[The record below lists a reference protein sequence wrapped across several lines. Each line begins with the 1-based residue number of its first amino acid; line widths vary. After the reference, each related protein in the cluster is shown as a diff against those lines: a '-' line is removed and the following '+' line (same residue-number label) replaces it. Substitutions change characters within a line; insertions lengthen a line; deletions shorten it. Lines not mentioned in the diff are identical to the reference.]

1 MSQPVPDNDDIV
13 TRTDEALSRAQVP
26 GDGGSGPSTEGQI
39 LGDADVTDIPGASV
53 EDAEMTAITEDTD
66 SIHIVDEDEL
76 DQQDNVDAMSHSDST
91 LRSTA
96 AEDPAS
102 QKEPT
107 ATLGDSGETR
117 PI

>member
-1 MSQPVPDNDDIV
+1 MSQPVSDNDDIV
-13 TRTDEALSRAQVP
+13 RRTDEALSGAQVP

-39 LGDADVTDIPGASV
+39 LGDADLTDIPEPSI
-53 EDAEMTAITEDTD
+53 EDGEMSAITDDSD

-76 DQQDNVDAMSHSDST
+76 AAQSDGT
-91 LRSTA
+91 LSTA
-96 AEDPAS
+96 DEDPAGPWDPS
-102 QKEPT
+102 

>member
-13 TRTDEALSRAQVP
+13 TRTDEALSGAQVP

-39 LGDADVTDIPGASV
+39 LGDADLTDIPGASI

-76 DQQDNVDAMSHSDST
+76 DQQDNVDAMPHGDTT

-96 AEDPAS
+96 AADPAG
-102 QKEPT
+102 EDGPA
-107 ATLGDSGETR
+107 ATLGDSGETL
-117 PI
+117 PT